1 MGCGSKGVELVEVP
15 GGFGAL
21 GDDGRRTSGP
31 AEEKSVA
38 TTIVGEMTA
47 ERVAGTGTATSV
59 AVAVRL
65 VVPGVESTGR
75 RW

>member
-1 MGCGSKGVELVEVP
+1 MSRGSKGVELVEVP
-15 GGFGAL
+15 DGFGAL

-31 AEEKSVA
+31 AEEESVA
-38 TTIVGEMTA
+38 TNMVGEMTA
-47 ERVAGTGTATSV
+47 ERAAGTATASSV

-75 RW
+75 GW